1 MKKILSL
8 VVVLVVAVAF
18 SSRAD
23 VKLPSVIGSHMV
35 LQRSQACPVWGWADP
50 GEKVTVEFAGQK
62 KTAVAA
68 ADGSWRV
75 NLRSMKANSTPQ
87 TMTITGKNKVVI
99 EDVLVGEVWLCSGQS
114 NMEWTVADS
123 DNPKEEI
130 AAGNHPRIRHIKIPH
145 RPSEKPESD
154 VKTDGWQAASP
165 ETVAK
170 FTAVGYFYARKLEKE
185 LDVPIGL
192 LGCNWGGTRIEPWT
206 PPVGFKSV
214 PSLKKDFADKLNEFP
229 SVTTKTNKEGNI
241 VKDINHQTPLALY
254 NGMVHPLVP
263 FAIRGAL
270 WYQGESNNGEGMLYY
285 EKMKALITGWR
296 SVWKNPKMPFYFV
309 QLAPF
314 NYGGDDT
321 RLAGIWEA
329 QTETLEVPNTGM
341 AVTTDIGNVKD
352 IHPRNK
358 QEVGRRLALWALSK
372 TYGKSGMVYSGPLYD
387 DMKVHANQIELSFDH
402 VGGGLVSRDGKPLT
416 EFTIAGENKNFVAAH
431 AEIVGKKIVVS
442 SDAVSKP
449 VAVRFAM
456 NQFAEPNFAN
466 KEGLPASP
474 FRTDKWPLIDTTPG
488 LDPGF
493 KLLFNGKTLAGWE
506 GNPKLWSVEDGCI
519 TGKTSNEGDTK
530 IKHNTFLVWKGGE
543 VGDFEL
549 RLQYK
554 IIGGNSGIQYR
565 SRVIETGEFGPI
577 VGGYQADF
585 EAGKNYSGIL
595 YDERGRGILAK
606 RGEKTVIK
614 TDESGKT
621 KVEVTGSTG
630 DSDKIQSRIKSEG
643 WNDYRVVANGNHLQ
657 HFINGA
663 LTVDVTDEDSAKA
676 VKSGILALQIHAGP
690 SMTVQFRNIQIK

>member
-1 MKKILSL
+1 MKKLLSL
-8 VVVLVVAVAF
+8 IVALGCAVAS

-23 VKLPSVIGSHMV
+23 VKLPAVIGSHMV
-35 LQRSQACPVWGWADP
+35 LQREQACPVWGWADP

-68 ADGSWRV
+68 ADGSWSV
-75 NLRSMKANSTPQ
+75 KLRSMKANSTPQ
-87 TMTITGKNKVVI
+87 TMTITGKNKVVV

-123 DNPKEEI
+123 NNAKEEI

-145 RPSEKPESD
+145 SPAAKPEQD
-154 VKTDGWQAASP
+154 VKSGGWLVASS
-165 ETVAK
+165 ETVGK
-170 FTAVGYFYARKLEKE
+170 FTAVGYFYARNLEKE

-192 LGCNWGGTRIEPWT
+192 LGCNWGGTRIEPWI
-206 PPVGFKSV
+206 PPAGFQSV
-214 PSLKKDFADKLNEFP
+214 PALKKDFADKLDRFP
-229 SVTTKTNKEGNI
+229 AVTEKKNKEGNT
-241 VKDINHQTPLALY
+241 VKEINHQTALALY

-270 WYQGESNNGEGMLYY
+270 WYQGESNNGEGMLYF
-285 EKMKALITGWR
+285 EKMKALIAGWR
-296 SVWKNPKMPFYFV
+296 SVWNNPKMPFYFV
-309 QLAPF
+309 QLAPY

-341 AVTTDIGNVKD
+341 AVTTDIGNVSD

-358 QEVGRRLALWALSK
+358 QEVGRRLALWALAK
-372 TYGKSGMVYSGPLYD
+372 TYGKRDLVYSGPLYD
-387 DMKVHANQIELSFDH
+387 DMKVAGNKIELSFDS
-402 VGGGLVSRDGKPLT
+402 VGGGLASRDGNALT
-416 EFTIAGENKNFVAAH
+416 DFTIAGEDKKFVAAH
-431 AEIVGKKIVVS
+431 AEIVGKKVVVS
-442 SDAVSKP
+442 SDVVAKP

-456 NQFAEPNFAN
+456 HQFAEPNFSN

-474 FRTDKWPLIDTTPG
+474 FRTDKWPLFDTTPG

-493 KLLFNGKTLAGWE
+493 KSLFNGKTLDGWE
-506 GNPKLWSVEDGCI
+506 GNPKLWSVQDGCI

-543 VGDFEL
+543 VRDFEL

-565 SRVIETGEFGPI
+565 SQLLQAGDFGPI

-585 EAGKNYSGIL
+585 EAGKTYSGIL
-595 YDERGRGILAK
+595 YEERGRGILAK
-606 RGEKTVIK
+606 RGEKTVVK
-614 TDESGKT
+614 ADDAGKT
-621 KVEVTGSTG
+621 KVEVVGAVG
-630 DSDKIQSRIKSEG
+630 DSEKIQSRIRNED
-643 WNDYRVVANGNHLQ
+643 WNDYKVIAKGNHLQ

-676 VKSGILALQIHAGP
+676 AKSGVLALQIHAGP
-690 SMTVQFRNIQIK
+690 AMTVQFRNISLK

>member
-1 MKKILSL
+1 MKKFLSL
-8 VVVLVVAVAF
+8 VVVLVVAAAF

-62 KTAVAA
+62 KTAEAA

-87 TMTITGKNKVVI
+87 TMTITGKNKVVM

-114 NMEWTVADS
+114 NMEWTVANS
-123 DNPKEEI
+123 DNSKEEI

-145 RPSEKPESD
+145 RPSDKPESN
-154 VKTDGWQAASP
+154 VPTDGWQSASP
-165 ETVAK
+165 ETVSK
-170 FTAVGYFYARKLEKE
+170 FTAVGYYYARTLQKE

-214 PSLKKDFADKLNEFP
+214 KALKKDFADKLDEFP
-229 SVTTKTNKEGNI
+229 VATMKTNKAGNL

-263 FAIRGAL
+263 FAIRGVL

-285 EKMKALITGWR
+285 EKMKALIAGWR

-309 QLAPF
+309 QLAPY

-329 QTETLEVPNTGM
+329 QAETLELPNTGM

-372 TYGKSGMVYSGPLYD
+372 TYGKSGLVYSGPLYD
-387 DMKVHANQIELSFDH
+387 DMKVRGNQIELSFDH

-416 EFTIAGENKNFVAAH
+416 EFTIAGEDKNFVAAH
-431 AEIVGKKIVVS
+431 AEMVGKKLVVS
-442 SDAVSKP
+442 SDAVAKP

-474 FRTDKWPLIDTTPG
+474 FRTDKWPLVDPTPG
-488 LDPGF
+488 LEPGF
-493 KLLFNGKTLAGWE
+493 KSLFNGKTLDGWD
-506 GNPKLWSVEDGCI
+506 GNMKLWSVQEGCI

-543 VGDFEL
+543 VADFEL

-565 SRVIETGEFGPI
+565 SQLLQSGDFGPI

-585 EAGKNYSGIL
+585 EAGKTYSGIL
-595 YDERGRGILAK
+595 YEERGRGILAK
-606 RGEKTVIK
+606 RGEKTVVK
-614 TDESGKT
+614 VNEAGKT
-621 KVEVTGSTG
+621 KVEVTGSVG
-630 DSDKIQSRIKSEG
+630 DSEKIQSRIKNED
-643 WNDYRVVANGNHLQ
+643 WNDYKVIANGNHLQ

-676 VKSGILALQIHAGP
+676 GKSGILALQIHAGP
-690 SMTVQFRNIQIK
+690 AMTVQFRNIWIK